1 MFSGRQLPRWTGGA
15 HYHPPKLLRYFL
27 EEACVLAA
35 EIQLVSPDGIAVDR
49 ISAQRLARLQ
59 DLGFIRRVKLNKLKQ
74 PIRAHLWPRNGESVL
89 DRLKMQAYSF
99 QERLDIYRVWRLM
112 HISKKDRPVFQMSV
126 TDNLVYVDPVT
137 GAKRQAA

>member
-1 MFSGRQLPRWTGGA
+1 M
-15 HYHPPKLLRYFL
+15 
-27 EEACVLAA
+27 AA